1 MPLKSRYNFHSSG
14 NVTYGH
20 NVVMSI
26 IALAT
31 QEISGVASMAGKGLR
46 TEQVGD
52 TINVD
57 VYIDVTFGSSCAE
70 VAFRV
75 QENIKRSVEAMTNYK
90 VGVVNVNIMGV
101 TFDENGQ

>member
-1 MPLKSRYNFHSSG
+1 MPLKSRYNLNSSG

-26 IALAT
+26 IALAA
-31 QEISGVASMAGKGLR
+31 QEINGVVSLEGKGLR

-57 VYIDVTFGSSCAE
+57 VYIDVSFGSSCAD

-75 QENIKRSVEAMTNYK
+75 QENIKRSVESMTNYK
-90 VGVVNVNIMGV
+90 VGVVNVNILGV
-101 TFDENGQ
+101 TFEEA

>member
-1 MPLKSRYNFHSSG
+1 MPLKTRYNLNSSG

-26 IALAT
+26 IALAA
-31 QEISGVASMAGKGLR
+31 QEIKGVVSLAGKGLR

-57 VYIDVTFGSSCAE
+57 VFIDVQFGSSCGD

-75 QENIKRSVEAMTNYK
+75 QENIKRSVESMTNYI
-90 VGVVNVNIMGV
+90 VGVVNVNILGV
-101 TFDENGQ
+101 TFGET